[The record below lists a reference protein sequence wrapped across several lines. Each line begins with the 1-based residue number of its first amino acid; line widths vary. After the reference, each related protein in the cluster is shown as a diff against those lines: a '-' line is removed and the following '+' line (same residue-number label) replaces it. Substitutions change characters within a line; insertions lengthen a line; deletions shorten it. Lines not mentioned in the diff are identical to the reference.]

1 MKNPTESTIKKS
13 LFISESEFQIL
24 EEKLSNL
31 VVSTNSRCAL
41 LIDKSG
47 YLILAKGHFHFI
59 PPDDMGVMASGA
71 FSALCNMM
79 DMAAAHLTVTY
90 HFPGAESLHFCVINP
105 NIFLVIIYKAN
116 PQETVKKGEEIMKIS
131 RLFAKEVKSLVGK
144 RGIKDKG
151 PASFDFITKKID
163 EIFKKEI

>member
-1 MKNPTESTIKKS
+1 MKSPTESAVKKS
-13 LFISESEFQIL
+13 LSISESEFQLI

-47 YLILAKGHFHFI
+47 YLILAKGHFHFV
-59 PPDDMGVMASGA
+59 PPDDMGVLATGA
-71 FSALCNMM
+71 FSALCSMV
-79 DMAAAHLTVTY
+79 DVAAAHLTITY

-105 NIFLVIIYKAN
+105 NIFLVIVYKAIA
-116 PQETVKKGEEIMKIS
+116 QETLKKSEEIMKMC
-131 RLFAKEVKSLVGK
+131 RLFAKEIKGLIGK
-144 RGIKDKG
+144 RGVKDKG

-163 EIFKKEI
+163 EIFKKEV